1 MMISSL
7 VSPAQLV
14 GYVALVLGVSAFL
27 QKSDTKLKVL
37 IAGESIAYFVHFIL
51 LGNFTA
57 SGSAMISCLRNLI
70 SLKSRS
76 PWWVA
81 VFVVLNLIVGV
92 LLAKHLVGWLPVVAS
107 CLATGAMF
115 LLQGIF
121 MRLVLLICTL
131 LWLINNILSGS
142 IGGTVLEALIA
153 ITNLS
158 TIIRLAS
165 VRLIGIRCDCPA
177 K

>member
-37 IAGESIAYFVHFIL
+37 ITGESIAYVVHFFL

-57 SGSAMISCLRNLI
+57 SGSAMISCVRNLT

-81 VFVVLNLIVGV
+81 VFVVINLVLGF

-142 IGGTVLEALIA
+142 IGGTVLETLIA

-158 TIIRLAS
+158 TILRMAS
-165 VRLIGIRCDCPA
+165 VRLIGTR
-177 K
+177 

>member
-1 MMISSL
+1 MTMGPL

-27 QKSDTKLKVL
+27 QKRDVQLKVL
-37 IAGESIAYFVHFIL
+37 ISGESIAYFAHFIL
-51 LGNFTA
+51 LGNFA
-57 SGSAMISCLRNLI
+57 AAGSAMISCLRNLI

-92 LLAKHLVGWLPVVAS
+92 LLAKHLIGWLPVAAS

-115 LLQGIF
+115 LLRGIF

-131 LWLINNILSGS
+131 LWLGNNILSGS
-142 IGGTVLEALIA
+142 IGGTILEALIA
-153 ITNLS
+153 VTNLS
-158 TIIRLAS
+158 TIIRLTS
-165 VRLIGIRCDCPA
+165 ERFFGIRHDCPTR
-177 K
+177 